1 MFLDLDGCTCWL
13 GNSFSAQ
20 VAPGFVEFAGDNGV
34 EIRDIGLQIAPQSHE
49 DACCSLSFSPFL
61 FLNSC
66 TGCYCNEF
74 LVVVVRIG
82 GYLFSVAGDHE
93 LNGDLEI
100 IVKA

>member
-1 MFLDLDGCTCWL
+1 MFLDLDRCTCWL

-34 EIRDIGLQIAPQSHE
+34 EITDIGLPIGPQPHE

-61 FLNSC
+61 FLNS
-66 TGCYCNEF
+66 F
-74 LVVVVRIG
+74 SPF
-82 GYLFSVAGDHE
+82 LFSVAGDHE